1 MRRILA
7 LVALAG
13 LVACDNAREPFA
25 PESQSATAN
34 LLVGETN
41 DGRIPGRYI
50 VTLRDDVDPTA
61 VALEFGIKPQY
72 VYDSLITGFAGEI
85 SDVVLEALRLDARV
99 TMIEQDGIVT
109 TTEVQKPAT
118 WGLDRIDQLLLP
130 LDTSYTYNHTGTGV
144 TAYIIDTGI
153 RYDHIEFLG
162 SDGISSRASFGFD
175 AFADGQNGNDC
186 QGHGTHVAGTVGGKT
201 WGVAKNVNLVAVR
214 VLNCAGSG
222 SFSGIMAGMNWV
234 AENGKLPAVVNMSIG
249 SLIPQRSPTVD
260 AATRNLIASGVTV
273 VMAAGNGV
281 PNGGVG
287 IDACNNS
294 PGGLPEGITIG
305 ATTRT
310 DQKTTWSNYGDCVTF
325 FAPGSGII
333 SASHASV
340 DGSKSSSGTSMA
352 SPHAAG
358 VAALYLEQAPRA
370 APATVKQALVDATS
384 KNVVQLS
391 LTTNNHL
398 LQSLVVAPA
407 PAPVETGPTP
417 CTPKNKKS
425 GKCKK

>member
-1 MRRILA
+1 MRRIFT

-13 LVACDNAREPFA
+13 LAACDSEPVAPSTARTSA
-25 PESQSATAN
+25 PLYSTSE
-34 LLVGETN
+34 
-41 DGRIPGRYI
+41 DGLIPGRYI
-50 VTLRDDVDPTA
+50 VTLNDEADPA
-61 VALEFGIKPQY
+61 LVALEYGIRPEY
-72 VYDSLITGFAGEI
+72 VYESLITGFAGEI

-99 TMIEQDGIVT
+99 TLIEQDAVVT
-109 TTEVQKPAT
+109 TTGVQKPAT
-118 WGLDRIDQLLLP
+118 WGLDRIDQPTLP
-130 LDTSYTYNHTGTGV
+130 LDTSYTYNHTGAGV

-153 RYDHIEFLG
+153 RYDHVEFEG
-162 SDGISSRASFGFD
+162 RATPGFD
-175 AFADGQNGNDC
+175 AFADGQNGADC

-201 WGVAKNVNLVAVR
+201 WGVAKQVSLVAVR

-222 SFSGIMAGMNWV
+222 SFSGIIAGMNWV
-234 AENGKLPAVVNMSIG
+234 AENGVLPAVANLSIG

-287 IDACNNS
+287 IDACNNA
-294 PGGLPEGITIG
+294 PGGLPEGITVG
-305 ATTRT
+305 ASTRS
-310 DQKTTWSNYGDCVTF
+310 DQKTTWSNWGDCVTF
-325 FAPGSGII
+325 FAPGSGIV

-352 SPHAAG
+352 SPHVAG

-370 APATVKQALVDATS
+370 APPTVKQALFDASS

-391 LTTNNHL
+391 LSPNSHL
-398 LQSLVVAPA
+398 LQSLVTAPA
-407 PAPVETGPTP
+407 DAPVETGPTP
-417 CTPKNKKS
+417 CTPKNKKYD
-425 GKCKK
+425 KCQK

>member
-1 MRRILA
+1 MRRTFA
-7 LVALAG
+7 LLALAG
-13 LVACDNAREPFA
+13 LVACDNTREPFA
-25 PESQSATAN
+25 PESQPATQD
-34 LLVGETN
+34 LLAGDTD
-41 DGRIPGRYI
+41 DGKIPGHYI
-50 VTLRDDVDPTA
+50 VTLRDDVDPTL

-99 TMIEQDGIVT
+99 TMVEQDGIVT
-109 TTEVQKPAT
+109 TTATQFPAT
-118 WGLDRIDQLLLP
+118 WGLDRIDQPFLP

-153 RYDHIEFLG
+153 RYDHTEFEG
-162 SDGISSRASFGFD
+162 RAVPGFD
-175 AFADGQNGNDC
+175 AFNDGQNGNDC

-201 WGVAKNVNLVAVR
+201 WGVAKKTNLVAVR

-222 SFSGIMAGMNWV
+222 SFSGIIAGMNWV
-234 AENGKLPAVVNMSIG
+234 AENGTLPAVANMSIG

-273 VMAAGNGV
+273 VMAAGNGI

-358 VAALYLEQAPRA
+358 VAALYLEQAPQA
-370 APATVKQALVDATS
+370 APATVKQALFDATS

-417 CTPKNKKS
+417 CTPKNKKK
-425 GKCKK
+425 GTCKK

>member
-1 MRRILA
+1 MRRTFALLA
-7 LVALAG
+7 LVG
-13 LVACDNAREPFA
+13 LVACDNTREPFA
-25 PESQSATAN
+25 PESQSATSN
-34 LLVGETN
+34 LLAGTD
-41 DGRIPGRYI
+41 DGKIPGRYI
-50 VTLRDDVDPTA
+50 VTLRDDVDPA
-61 VALEFGIKPQY
+61 LVALEFGIKPQY

-99 TMIEQDGIVT
+99 AMIEQDGIVT
-109 TTEVQKPAT
+109 TTETQANAT
-118 WGLDRIDQLLLP
+118 WGLDRIDQPFLP
-130 LDTSYTYNHTGTGV
+130 LDGSYTYNHTGTGV

-153 RYDHIEFLG
+153 RYDHTEFEG
-162 SDGISSRASFGFD
+162 RATFGFD
-175 AFADGQNGNDC
+175 AFSDGQAGNDC

-201 WGVAKNVNLVAVR
+201 WGVAKKTNLVAIR
-214 VLNCAGSG
+214 VLNCEGSG
-222 SFSGIMAGMNWV
+222 SFSGIIAGMNWV
-234 AENGKLPAVVNMSIG
+234 AENGTLPAVANMSIG

-260 AATRNLIASGVTV
+260 AATRNLIASGVTL
-273 VMAAGNGV
+273 VMAAGNGI

-352 SPHAAG
+352 SPHTAG

-370 APATVKQALVDATS
+370 APATVKQALFDATS

>member
-1 MRRILA
+1 MRRIFA

-13 LVACDNAREPFA
+13 LAACDSEPVA
-25 PESQSATAN
+25 P
-34 LLVGETN
+34 GMETSTPRFSTSE

-50 VTLRDDVDPTA
+50 VTLNDDADPA
-61 VALEFGIKPQY
+61 LVALEHGIRPEY
-72 VYDSLITGFAGEI
+72 VYNSLITGFAGEI
-85 SDVVLEALRLDARV
+85 SDVILETLRLDARV

-109 TTEVQKPAT
+109 TQAVQNPAT
-118 WGLDRIDQLLLP
+118 WGLDRLDQPVLP
-130 LDTSYTYNHTGTGV
+130 LDGSYTYNHTGAGV

-153 RYDHIEFLG
+153 RYDHVEFAG
-162 SDGISSRASFGFD
+162 RVSFGFD
-175 AFADGQNGNDC
+175 AFADGQSGADC
-186 QGHGTHVAGTVGGKT
+186 QGHGTHVAGTVGGTT
-201 WGVAKNVNLVAVR
+201 WGVAKGVSLVAVR

-222 SFSGIMAGMNWV
+222 SFSGIIAGMNWV
-234 AENGKLPAVVNMSIG
+234 AENGVLPAVANMSIG
-249 SLIPQRSPTVD
+249 ALVPQRSPTVD

-273 VMAAGNGV
+273 VLAAGNGV

-294 PGGLPEGITIG
+294 PGGLPEGITVG
-305 ATTRT
+305 ASTRS
-310 DQKTTWSNYGDCVTF
+310 DQRTTWSNWGDCVTL

-352 SPHAAG
+352 SPHVAG

-370 APATVKQALVDATS
+370 APATVKQAIVDASS

-391 LTTNNHL
+391 LSPNNHV

-407 PAPVETGPTP
+407 DAPVETGPTP
-417 CTPKNKKS
+417 CTPKNKKK
-425 GKCKK
+425 GKCK

>member
-1 MRRILA
+1 MRRTLA
-7 LVALAG
+7 LLTAVG
-13 LVACDNAREPFA
+13 LGACDNARQPFA
-25 PESQSATAN
+25 PEDQTATPS
-34 LLVGETN
+34 LLASTT
-41 DGRIPGRYI
+41 DGTIPGRYI
-50 VTLRDDVDPTA
+50 VTLRDDADPTA

-99 TMIEQDGIVT
+99 TMIEQDGIIT
-109 TTEVQKPAT
+109 TADVQSPAT
-118 WGLDRIDQLLLP
+118 WGLDRIDQPALP
-130 LDTSYTYNHTGTGV
+130 LNGSYTYNHTGTGV
-144 TAYIIDTGI
+144 TSYIIDTGI
-153 RYDHIEFLG
+153 RYDHAEFEG
-162 SDGISSRASFGFD
+162 RATFGFD

-201 WGVAKNVNLVAVR
+201 WGVAKKTNLVAVR
-214 VLNCAGSG
+214 VLNCEGSG
-222 SFSGIMAGMNWV
+222 SFSGIIAGMNWV
-234 AENGKLPAVVNMSIG
+234 AENGTLPAVANMSIG
-249 SLIPQRSPTVD
+249 SLVPQRSATVD

-287 IDACNNS
+287 IDACNNG
-294 PGGLPEGITIG
+294 PGGLPEGITVG
-305 ATTRT
+305 AS
-310 DQKTTWSNYGDCVTF
+310 DKADSKTTWSNYGDCVTF

-333 SASHASV
+333 SASHTSTT
-340 DGSKSSSGTSMA
+340 GSKSSSGTSMA

-358 VAALYLEQAPRA
+358 VAALYLEQAPQA

-384 KNVVQLS
+384 KGVVQLS

-417 CTPKNKKS
+417 CTPKNKKK
-425 GKCKK
+425 GKCK